1 MFKIACHIYDIELES
16 EKSNGT
22 STRIIPT
29 FPGLHVFDTHM
40 RSSRDTDSGHYD
52 LIAYHLND
60 LIINLQVCDINTTN
74 IILNKL
80 NFNEVKIRNSESGS
94 QEAANL

>member
-1 MFKIACHIYDIELES
+1 M
-16 EKSNGT
+16 
-22 STRIIPT
+22 II
-29 FPGLHVFDTHM
+29 M
-40 RSSRDTDSGHYD
+40 K
-52 LIAYHLND
+52 
-60 LIINLQVCDINTTN
+60 LQVWDINTTK